1 MTSVIVVNAG
11 SASLNVSVLGDGD
24 DVRPRS
30 SSLRPD

>member
-24 DVRPRS
+24 DVRPPALLIAS
-30 SSLRPD
+30 